1 MILNSGG
8 AGDNDGFHGQEGT
21 ITGKAC
27 PKGLYGIF
35 CEVCSTGFLFIHLFL
50 PRILDMCIYLSLSV
64 VNKKY
69 GETSELRFE
78 KMFFRFAPL
87 YVYF

>member
-8 AGDNDGFHGQEGT
+8 AGNEGGWHGQEGT

-35 CEVCSTGFLFIHLFL
+35 CEVCSIGFLFVLLFL
-50 PRILDMCIYLSLSV
+50 PRF
-64 VNKKY
+64 
-69 GETSELRFE
+69 SELEICTYHF
-78 KMFFRFAPL
+78 L
-87 YVYF
+87 

>member
-8 AGDNDGFHGQEGT
+8 AGDNGGFHGQEGT

-35 CEVCSTGFLFIHLFL
+35 CKVCSIGYFFFVHLFL
-50 PRILDMCIYLSLSV
+50 PRRLDICIYVSLSAV
-64 VNKKY
+64 TRNMDKLV
-69 GETSELRFE
+69 S
-78 KMFFRFAPL
+78 FA
-87 YVYF
+87 

>member
-35 CEVCSTGFLFIHLFL
+35 CEVCSTGFLFIHL
-50 PRILDMCIYLSLSV
+50 V
-64 VNKKY
+64 
-69 GETSELRFE
+69 
-78 KMFFRFAPL
+78 FA
-87 YVYF
+87 

>member
-8 AGDNDGFHGQEGT
+8 AGDDAGHHGQEGT

-35 CEVCSTGFLFIHLFL
+35 CEVCSYIFLFSLFSFSFL
-50 PRILDMCIYLSLSV
+50 GLLRLLEIFTYHICDKLSV
-64 VNKKY
+64 KY
-69 GETSELRFE
+69 
-78 KMFFRFAPL
+78 
-87 YVYF
+87 